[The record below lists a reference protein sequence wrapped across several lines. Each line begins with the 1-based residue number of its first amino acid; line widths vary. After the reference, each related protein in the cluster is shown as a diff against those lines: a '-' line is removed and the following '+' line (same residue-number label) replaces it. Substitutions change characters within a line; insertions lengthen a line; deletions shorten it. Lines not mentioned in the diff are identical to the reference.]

1 MLKKL
6 IPILRIF
13 AVLLVVALAWNLRLD
28 AATYL
33 PVDYDE
39 DDYLRAAQEYA
50 AVIRSGDLSGLMDY
64 NYRPEH
70 PPLLKILYG
79 WAIADDKEVRLIPD
93 RPTTASPDA
102 TLPRPHLIHA
112 RTLGAVIGTLVV
124 GIVALL
130 NPLAGFALSIHTF
143 NIKYVSQVML
153 ESLPSLTS
161 LIAVLAYLK
170 SKKSARQW
178 NWLALSALFLGLTAS
193 SKYLYCVVGIAIL
206 IDWFIDTPAS
216 KFPGWGKWGE
226 TGMEL
231 RRYTPM
237 LLWGLLAI
245 AVFFATNPY
254 LWPDPINRLRESVF
268 YHAGY
273 ASGAAEVQRAGYP
286 FYQSLVHMFF
296 SPYWWGQNGVFA
308 FPYDPFL
315 AIFAILGLKGLWKKE
330 RLYVIWLIV
339 ALAFLFVWPTKWA
352 QYNIILSVPLAL
364 STAEGFMALIVNPL
378 KAWWVNRKDKV
389 VLAAPQK
396 NDLRR
401 AWTWLVPGLLAFLV
415 LTLFPLVFQLGVSFT
430 DFSVASIRDG
440 LQGGLWRAIFG
451 GLTGQVP
458 PATSLEFPY
467 RSAQVNFIGPI
478 NFIPVLGYI
487 NSPERGIL
495 VFNVLWMVF
504 SVLLQT
510 ALGLGIAL
518 LLWQRGVRLGKFW
531 QALFIVPW
539 AIPEMI
545 GALMWVNIF
554 QPERGWLA
562 LAVKDFGPN
571 IPFASLV
578 GWESSSNLWILV
590 FLIPAVW
597 YGFPFMMMAAS
608 AGLRMIPDEVYD
620 AAAMDGATTNQ
631 IFRHIT
637 WPLLLPLLL
646 PAIIVR
652 GIFAFNQFYL
662 FQAFYAFEGTLAT
675 MAYNIFNSG
684 GFHPFSGQFAISSV
698 INVLTILILIGFV
711 IIFNRW
717 SKASEGVTYA

>member
-6 IPILRIF
+6 IPILRIL
-13 AVLLVVALAWNLRLD
+13 AVLLVIALAWNLRLN

-50 AVIRSGDLSGLMDY
+50 AVIRSGDLTGLMDY

-79 WAIADDKEVRLIPD
+79 WAIAGDKEVRLIPD
-93 RPTTASPDA
+93 RGTSAPPDP

-124 GIVALL
+124 GIVALI

-153 ESLPSLTS
+153 DSLPSLTS
-161 LIAVLAYLK
+161 LITVLAYLK
-170 SKKSARQW
+170 SKNSTRRW

-206 IDWFIDTPAS
+206 IDWFLGMPFP
-216 KFPGWGKWGE
+216 KFPGWGKLGE
-226 TGMEL
+226 AGKDL
-231 RRYTPM
+231 RRYAPM
-237 LLWGLLAI
+237 LLWGLI
-245 AVFFATNPY
+245 AVLVFFATNPY
-254 LWPDPINRLRESVF
+254 LWPDPINRLQESVF

-273 ASGAAEVQRAGYP
+273 ASGAVEVQNAGHP
-286 FYQSLVHMFF
+286 FYQSLVYLTF
-296 SPYWWGQNGVFA
+296 SPYWWWQNGVFI
-308 FPYDPFL
+308 FPFDPFI
-315 AIFAILGLKGLWKKE
+315 AIFAAFGLKRLWKKE
-330 RLYVIWLIV
+330 RLYVLWMIV

-352 QYNIILSVPLAL
+352 QYNIMYSVPLAL
-364 STAEGFMALIVNPL
+364 SAAEGFMALIVDPL
-378 KAWWVNRKDKV
+378 KAWWVNRKDKAMH
-389 VLAAPQK
+389 AAPQK
-396 NDLRR
+396 NELRR
-401 AWTWLVPGLLAFLV
+401 AWAWLIPGLIAFLV

-451 GLTGQVP
+451 GLTGGQGSV
-458 PATSLEFPY
+458 TSPEFPY
-467 RSAQVNFIGPI
+467 RATQVNFIGPI
-478 NFIPVLGYI
+478 NFLPVLGYI
-487 NSPERGIL
+487 SDRGIL
-495 VFNVLWMVF
+495 TFNILWTIF
-504 SVLLQT
+504 SVILQS

-571 IPFASLV
+571 IPFGFLV
-578 GWESSSNLWILV
+578 GWENSADLWILV

-608 AGLRMIPDEVYD
+608 AGLKMIPDEVYD
-620 AAAMDGATTNQ
+620 AAAMDGATSLQ
-631 IFRHIT
+631 IFRYIT

-662 FQAFYAFEGTLAT
+662 FQAFFAFEGTLAT

-684 GFHPFSGQFAISSV
+684 GFHPLGGQFAISSV
-698 INVLTILILIGFV
+698 VNVLTVLILIGFV

>member
-6 IPILRIF
+6 VPILRVL
-13 AVLLVVALAWNLRLD
+13 AVLLVIALAWNLRLN

-39 DDYLRAAQEYA
+39 DDYMRAAQEYA

-64 NYRPEH
+64 NYRTEH

-79 WAIADDKEVRLIPD
+79 WAIAGDPEVRLIPD
-93 RPTTASPDA
+93 RPTTAQPDA

-124 GIVALL
+124 GIVAFI

-170 SKKSARQW
+170 SKKSTRRW
-178 NWLALSALFLGLTAS
+178 NWLALSAIFLGLTAS

-206 IDWFIDTPAS
+206 IDWFIGIPS
-216 KFPGWGKWGE
+216 PKFLGWRKLGE
-226 TGMEL
+226 TGREL

-237 LLWGLLAI
+237 LLWGLLAVS
-245 AVFFATNPY
+245 VFFATNPY
-254 LWPDPINRLRESVF
+254 LWPDPLNRLRESVF

-273 ASGAAEVQRAGYP
+273 ASGAVEVQRAGYP

-296 SPYWWGQNGVFA
+296 SPYWWWQNRVFA

-330 RLYVIWLIV
+330 RLYVLWLIV

-364 STAEGFMALIVNPL
+364 STAEGFMAVIVNPL
-378 KAWWVNRKDKV
+378 KAWWGNRKEKAV
-389 VLAAPQK
+389 PAAPQK

-401 AWTWLVPGLLAFLV
+401 AWTWLVPGLIAFII
-415 LTLFPLVFQLGVSFT
+415 LTLFPLVFQVGVSFT

-440 LQGGLWRAIFG
+440 LQGGLWRAISG
-451 GLTGQVP
+451 GLSGQA
-458 PATSLEFPY
+458 PASIPTDFPY
-467 RSAQVNFIGPI
+467 RASEVNYIGPI
-478 NFIPVLGYI
+478 NYIPALGYLTL
-487 NSPERGIL
+487 PERDVL
-495 VFNVLWMVF
+495 VFNVIWMVS
-504 SVLLQT
+504 SVLMQS
-510 ALGLGIAL
+510 ALGLGLAL
-518 LLWQRGVRLGKFW
+518 LLRQRGVRLGKFW

-545 GALMWVNIF
+545 GALMWWNIF
-554 QPERGWLA
+554 QPEWGWLA
-562 LAVKDFGPN
+562 LAVKQYGAD
-571 IPFASLV
+571 IPFGFLANWRGSA
-578 GWESSSNLWILV
+578 NLWIV
-590 FLIPAVW
+590 IFLIPGLW
-597 YGFPFMMMAAS
+597 YGFPFMLMAAS
-608 AGLRMIPDEVYD
+608 AGLKMIPDEVYD
-620 AAAMDGATTNQ
+620 AAAIDGANQ
-631 IFRHIT
+631 WQTFLRVT

-662 FQAFYAFEGTLAT
+662 FQAFYALEATLST
-675 MAYNIFNSG
+675 LSYNVFNSG
-684 GFHPFSGQFAISSV
+684 GFHPYGGQFAISSV
-698 INVLTILILIGFV
+698 INVLNILILIGFV
-711 IIFNRW
+711 ILFNRW
-717 SKASEGVTYA
+717 SKAGQGVTYA